1 MDINRFEVEYT
12 QKLDNYINEYKNY
25 LDNDETSDENLIS
38 RNKELQELTTNFI
51 EEVNEKNKKLDLQK
65 KELDKKKDRYNQLS
79 SEFEGLKKTTDTNKD
94 SLVMLKKKEQNIVN
108 NHLSKNK
115 IIKPLFY
122 INCIIGFIVLVGA
135 LYITKNRFLLWL
147 MEFTSNTALDIYLS
161 IGTLFKYI
169 LTSFFGLTKNNKNN
183 NKNNSIRNRDR
194 SRNNNRSVKS
204 NKINNTNSPKNNS
217 N

>member
-1 MDINRFEVEYT
+1 MDINKFEVEYT

-51 EEVNEKNKKLDLQK
+51 EKVNEKNEELDKKK
-65 KELDKKKDRYNQLS
+65 KELDTKKDRYNQLS
-79 SEFEGLKKTTDTNKD
+79 SEFEGLKKTTDANKN
-94 SLVMLKKKEQNIVN
+94 SLVMLKKKEQNILT

-122 INCIIGFIVLVGA
+122 INCLIGFIVLVGA

-161 IGTLFKYI
+161 MGTLFKYI
-169 LTSFFGLTKNNKNN
+169 LTTFFGLTKNNKNN
-183 NKNNSIRNRDR
+183 NSIKN
-194 SRNNNRSVKS
+194 RNNNRSVK
-204 NKINNTNSPKNNS
+204 NNRVNNTNSPKNNS